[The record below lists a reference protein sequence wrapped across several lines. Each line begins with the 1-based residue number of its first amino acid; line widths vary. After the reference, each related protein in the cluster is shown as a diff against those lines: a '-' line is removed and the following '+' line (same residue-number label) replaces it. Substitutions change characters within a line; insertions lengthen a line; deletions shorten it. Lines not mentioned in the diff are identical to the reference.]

1 MDYGMP
7 SQRQLAAAA
16 RFGINVTSEMD
27 AQDVSDLLSRQLRQ
41 DPKEPNPGLIEFAR
55 NRGIHFANGIGK
67 RALYNRIWEQLPQSD
82 KFAFFSFCVYRYLS
96 DDRNIADM
104 DKSPHKES
112 FYKFAD
118 RCMKYA
124 RYAECLEDY
133 EGENLRCF
141 GGLIINEDNEYNI
154 KGVDIITKK
163 LFEINKESKDKSKL
177 TEREKEILFSYFGIG
192 VEKMTYSEIGKKL
205 HISTQ
210 GVQQNLK
217 NTLKKIRFSEYIT
230 DLSALLDNCSLVK
243 KKII

>member
-1 MDYGMP
+1 MYNKMDYGMP
-7 SQRQLAAAA
+7 SRRQLAAAA

-27 AQDVSDLLSRQLRQ
+27 AQDVSDLLSRRLRQ

-118 RCMKYA
+118 RCMKFA
-124 RYAECLEDY
+124 RYTECLEDF
-133 EGENLRCF
+133 EGEELRCF
-141 GGLIINEDNEYNI
+141 GELIINKGESSEDFVGGGDTDSDLYNDAVVFLIENGLITEEQDVTTKFVHIDGYVPTEYAP
-154 KGVDIITKK
+154 VYDY
-163 LFEINKESKDKSKL
+163 E
-177 TEREKEILFSYFGIG
+177 
-192 VEKMTYSEIGKKL
+192 
-205 HISTQ
+205 
-210 GVQQNLK
+210 
-217 NTLKKIRFSEYIT
+217 
-230 DLSALLDNCSLVK
+230 
-243 KKII
+243 